1 MLSHLF
7 WKVVYHMHFT
17 LKSHEKCA
25 GQDGEGLESD
35 AYDGDTHEALQ
46 LSTIHRTKKSQIL
59 LVLVIR
65 HRIVVSLLRHSICL
79 CTASASDMLEYEID
93 SLPISSCETSDLDF
107 FALSM
112 SSASERF
119 FLFFSSS
126 IAFLSLALSSS
137 ISSPSFGLAQPTASL
152 RFPDLSSS
160 ALVAARSASAAS
172 WILSCSS
179 RVSSKASV
187 ERAEFAARPA

>member
-1 MLSHLF
+1 
-7 WKVVYHMHFT
+7 MHCHTFT
-17 LKSHEKCA
+17 SRRRARKGH
-25 GQDGEGLESD
+25 ESD
-35 AYDGDTHEALQ
+35 AYDGNTHEAIQ
-46 LSTIHRTKKSQIL
+46 LSTIHRTRESQIL

-65 HRIVVSLLRHSICL
+65 HRIVVSLLRHPISL
-79 CTASASDMLEYEID
+79 CRSLASGPIRSEDD
-93 SLPISSCETSDLDF
+93 NLPISSCETSDLDF
-107 FALSM
+107 FALSK

-137 ISSPSFGLAQPTASL
+137 ISSPSFGLAHPTASL

-160 ALVAARSASAAS
+160 ALVAALSASAAS

-179 RVSSKASV
+179 RVSSRASV
-187 ERAEFAARPA
+187 ERAELAARPA

>member
-1 MLSHLF
+1 M
-7 WKVVYHMHFT
+7 
-17 LKSHEKCA
+17 
-25 GQDGEGLESD
+25 DREGHESD
-35 AYDGDTHEALQ
+35 AYDGNTHEAIQ
-46 LSTIHRTKKSQIL
+46 LSTTQDRLNRTRKSQIL

-65 HRIVVSLLRHSICL
+65 HRIVVSLFRHPISL
-79 CTASASDMLEYEID
+79 CRLSAKNPCTEGD

-107 FALSM
+107 FALSK

-137 ISSPSFGLAQPTASL
+137 ISSPSFGLAHPTASL

-187 ERAEFAARPA
+187 ERAELAARPA